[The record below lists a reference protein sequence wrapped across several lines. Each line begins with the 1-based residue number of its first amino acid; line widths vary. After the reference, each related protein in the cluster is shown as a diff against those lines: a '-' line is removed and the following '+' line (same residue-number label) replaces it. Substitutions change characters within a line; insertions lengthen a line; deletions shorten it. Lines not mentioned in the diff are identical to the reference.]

1 METDL
6 ETLFPEPRELARAA
20 RLAFDLFG
28 DASHN
33 LDETGQANGCAY
45 GDCARA
51 GAVADSQNEG
61 TSGTAGRRMIAYRP
75 LIQRAYFWCA
85 RCQRLEYRTIPRRR
99 RQIYQHGV

>member
-33 LDETGQANGCAY
+33 LDETGQVMGVPMET
-45 GDCARA
+45 ARA
-51 GAVADSQNEG
+51 LVQWQIARMKELQALQEGA
-61 TSGTAGRRMIAYRP
+61 
-75 LIQRAYFWCA
+75 
-85 RCQRLEYRTIPRRR
+85 
-99 RQIYQHGV
+99 